1 MQRCKPALK
10 ALLARGAV
18 LGSHSLQSRLLK
30 RLEEVAGN
38 GEVGDTTRWILR
50 KAAVG
55 YWRCREVES
64 DFESELTSTNV
75 DFLARLDIVSGGDG
89 TTMNQV
95 VISS

>member
-38 GEVGDTTRWILR
+38 GEVGDT
-50 KAAVG
+50 KP
-55 YWRCREVES
+55 
-64 DFESELTSTNV
+64 
-75 DFLARLDIVSGGDG
+75 DG
-89 TTMNQV
+89 
-95 VISS
+95 SSVKQQ